1 MRAQGR
7 KSISQERLIS
17 QYVRRIPSLA
27 GNKKRKM
34 KQKGLSLLHS
44 RTIRNEMRDNNH
56 IHAFVKSKRER
67 SFHPRFEHLISAV
80 GQIDCDESSVAVEL
94 NPAVF
99 LYEGSFPHSPQFEI
113 VDRKLQPFVSDFPTD
128 SAGCL
133 PSLLRDRKKDR

>member
-44 RTIRNEMRDNNH
+44 RTIRNEMRDNNQ
-56 IHAFVKSKRER
+56 IHAFVKREER
-67 SFHPRFEHLISAV
+67 GLSIPIFNEFNRARAGHRGKTSA
-80 GQIDCDESSVAVEL
+80 S
-94 NPAVF
+94 
-99 LYEGSFPHSPQFEI
+99 
-113 VDRKLQPFVSDFPTD
+113 
-128 SAGCL
+128 
-133 PSLLRDRKKDR
+133 